1 MDSGGFY
8 NEGLL
13 SAVCGLPAQS
23 NPYPEGT
30 GFHENWRRG
39 FNAYG
44 VAGHDDRAG
53 EEAVQRCSYLKCEN
67 ASLSSCP
74 WVWCLVHGVAA

>member
-8 NEGLL
+8 NEGLV
-13 SAVCGLPAQS
+13 AAAFGLPAES

-30 GFHENWRRG
+30 GFYENWRRG

-44 VAGHDDRAG
+44 VAKDGDRASV
-53 EEAVQRCSYLKCEN
+53 EALRRCAYLKCKD

-74 WVWCLVHGVAA
+74 RVWCRIHGVAA